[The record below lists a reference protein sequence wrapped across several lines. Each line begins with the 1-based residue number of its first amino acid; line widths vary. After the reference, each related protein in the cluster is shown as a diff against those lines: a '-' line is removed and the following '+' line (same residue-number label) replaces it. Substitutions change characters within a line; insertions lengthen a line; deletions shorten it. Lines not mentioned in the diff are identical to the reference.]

1 MCLWIGNALQ
11 TALKGLLSAQWG
23 WGRALLG
30 QVGVRF
36 AKSLKHILCR
46 APGRKKRNETYNK
59 TKYMQKTL
67 TNTHTQAHT
76 TKKCFVFNT
85 KHLLRPHSCDSEK
98 RREGREGRSAAK

>member
-11 TALKGLLSAQWG
+11 RALKGLLSAQWG

-30 QVGVRF
+30 QLGVRF

-67 TNTHTQAHT
+67 TNTQTNTHN
-76 TKKCFVFNT
+76 KEMFCFQHQTPFEAAQ
-85 KHLLRPHSCDSEK
+85 LRQ
-98 RREGREGRSAAK
+98 